1 MVVKVMMI
9 LVIGVW
15 IIKEPFFEN
24 MNIKS
29 KLSGFTLLE
38 IMIVVVIVGLLA
50 SVVAPMVSK
59 SADDLLKEEADR
71 FVALVKLAQDES
83 ILQSRQLGLK
93 IEPDG
98 YSFLQQ
104 QDDSDDWVFFSEGPF
119 RQRKLSSSTKT
130 FLYLDGVD
138 VSLLENNIE
147 SEGDDEKKKLKPHLF
162 ILSSGEMTPFSYEL
176 VFSTG
181 SRVKV
186 TFDAIGNM
194 KKTVF
199 KKE

>member
-1 MVVKVMMI
+1 MKI
-9 LVIGVW
+9 R
-15 IIKEPFFEN
+15 
-24 MNIKS
+24 S

-50 SVVAPMVSK
+50 SVVAPMISK
-59 SADDLLKEEADR
+59 SADDLLKEETDR
-71 FVALVKLAQDES
+71 FVALIKLAQDEA

-93 IEPDG
+93 MEPDG

-104 QDDSDDWVFFSEGPF
+104 QDDSDDWIFFSEGPF
-119 RQRKLSSSTKT
+119 RQRKLSSNTKT
-130 FLYLDGVD
+130 FLHLDGVD
-138 VSLLENNIE
+138 VLLVENNIE
-147 SEGDDEKKKLKPHLF
+147 VEGDGEKKKLKPHAF

-181 SRVKV
+181 SRVKI
-186 TFDAIGNM
+186 TFDAIGNT

>member
-1 MVVKVMMI
+1 
-9 LVIGVW
+9 
-15 IIKEPFFEN
+15 
-24 MNIKS
+24 MNIRVKS
-29 KLSGFTLLE
+29 SGFTLLE

-59 SADDLLKEEADR
+59 SADDLLKEQADR
-71 FVALVKLAQDES
+71 FIALVKLSQDES

-93 IEPDG
+93 VDAEG

-104 QDDSDDWVFFSEGPF
+104 QDDSNDWIFFSEGPF

-130 FLYLDGVD
+130 SLYLDGID
-138 VSLLENNIE
+138 VSLAKDTEEVLDE
-147 SEGDDEKKKLKPHLF
+147 EGEKKLKPHIF

-176 VFSTG
+176 AFSTG
-181 SRVKV
+181 SRIKV
-186 TFDAIGNM
+186 EFDAIGNV
-194 KKTVF
+194 KRTLF